1 MHLKTVA
8 IIVKDGPGFIV
19 SLEVTLQAKEPV
31 LGEQITFGQLTKIE
45 TNL

>member
-1 MHLKTVA
+1 MKTVA
-8 IIVKDGPGFIV
+8 IIVKDGPESVV

-31 LGEQITFGQLTKIE
+31 LGEQITVGQLTKIE